1 MIYVNEKDLVVPGE
15 LLAEDD
21 YYSGRGTFED
31 DGKICS
37 KLLGLVSLRNK
48 KISVIP
54 LKSKYL
60 PKKGDVVIGKI
71 DDVRF
76 SMWGVDINSPYS
88 GILPAS
94 EVFGRDKKE
103 LSRVFDIGDVLFLRI
118 VDVDE
123 VKKVKLGLKGRGMGK
138 FRGGVIVDIAPTK
151 VPRLIGKKGSMI
163 NMIKDKTGCKIVV
176 GQNGLVWV
184 KGNEDMEQ
192 IVKNIIKLIEKE
204 AHTSGLTD
212 RIKNKLCLLIDGEL
226 PEEETEVLE
235 EKEEIVEDSFED
247 GLKKPEIQDFRD
259 EVEKEIAEELA
270 LEDSE
275 DEELDYDDSEDE
287 FDDDSDEF
295 DDDEYGEE
303 DEDFADDDSDEFDDE
318 DEEFDDD
325 SDEFGDED
333 LDDEELDYDDS
344 EDDSEDELDDEEFV
358 GIEEL
363 EESVESEEFME
374 DAEETSD
381 FIEEEIIELDEE
393 DSEEDS
399 EVFNEA
405 DDEEEFDVIDD
416 VEQES
421 EVIEDEAEV
430 IDDVEDESEVIEDES
445 EVIDDVE
452 EEASEDISDD
462 ELEEVIN
469 EAISEDEA
477 SEEVINEAIS
487 EDEASEE
494 ESQEESESE
503 DKEEDEEKKEE
514 KSKKPKFLDT
524 FEYINEQKKKNKSSF
539 DLSRADNSNSPTLN
553 ISQRRGI

>member
-21 YYSGRGTFED
+21 YYPGRGTFED

-94 EVFGRDKKE
+94 EVFGREKKE

-138 FRGGVIVDIAPTK
+138 FKGGVIVDIAPTK

-192 IVKNIIKLIEKE
+192 IVKNIIKLIERE

-226 PEEETEVLE
+226 PPEEEEVE
-235 EKEEIVEDSFED
+235 EVEQEEEEEEDAFEE
-247 GLKKPEIQDFRD
+247 GLKKPELQDFRD
-259 EVEKEIAEELA
+259 EVEKELAEEGFIDEDSEEELDDDEDFEDDEFEED
-270 LEDSE
+270 LEDFNDETEDYEDIDEEDLDDEDSE
-275 DEELDYDDSEDE
+275 DEDEEEDEESEDDIEDFEDDISDEELEDVISEAISEEDVEDEEAVEESEDEEDVEEDVEEDSEDDE
-287 FDDDSDEF
+287 DLEDSEEESVEESEDEE
-295 DDDEYGEE
+295 DVEEDSEESPEEE
-303 DEDFADDDSDEFDDE
+303 DEEAVEESE
-318 DEEFDDD
+318 DEEDA
-325 SDEFGDED
+325 EED
-333 LDDEELDYDDS
+333 VEEDS
-344 EDDSEDELDDEEFV
+344 EDDSKD
-358 GIEEL
+358 
-363 EESVESEEFME
+363 
-374 DAEETSD
+374 
-381 FIEEEIIELDEE
+381 
-393 DSEEDS
+393 
-399 EVFNEA
+399 
-405 DDEEEFDVIDD
+405 
-416 VEQES
+416 
-421 EVIEDEAEV
+421 
-430 IDDVEDESEVIEDES
+430 
-445 EVIDDVE
+445 
-452 EEASEDISDD
+452 
-462 ELEEVIN
+462 
-469 EAISEDEA
+469 
-477 SEEVINEAIS
+477 
-487 EDEASEE
+487 
-494 ESQEESESE
+494 
-503 DKEEDEEKKEE
+503 E
-514 KSKKPKFLDT
+514 KSKKPNFMDT
-524 FEYINEQKKKNKSSF
+524 YEYINEQKKNNKSSF
-539 DLSRADNSNSPTLN
+539 DLSRADNSKSPTLN
-553 ISQRRGI
+553 ISQGRGI

>member
-21 YYSGRGTFED
+21 YYPGRGTFED

-94 EVFGRDKKE
+94 EVFGREKKE

-138 FRGGVIVDIAPTK
+138 FKGGVIVDIAPTK

-192 IVKNIIKLIEKE
+192 IVKNIIKLIERE

-226 PEEETEVLE
+226 PPEEEVVE
-235 EKEEIVEDSFED
+235 EAEQVEDDFEEDAFED
-247 GLKKPEIQDFRD
+247 GLKKPELQDFRD
-259 EVEKEIAEELA
+259 EVEKELAEEGFIDEDSEEELDDDEDFEDDEFEED
-270 LEDSE
+270 LEDFNDETEDYEDIDEEDLDDEDSE
-275 DEELDYDDSEDE
+275 DEDEEEDEESEDDIEDFEDDISDEELEDVISDAISEDE
-287 FDDDSDEF
+287 DE
-295 DDDEYGEE
+295 
-303 DEDFADDDSDEFDDE
+303 
-318 DEEFDDD
+318 
-325 SDEFGDED
+325 
-333 LDDEELDYDDS
+333 S
-344 EDDSEDELDDEEFV
+344 EDDSEDEED
-358 GIEEL
+358 
-363 EESVESEEFME
+363 VEE
-374 DAEETSD
+374 DAEESEEAP
-381 FIEEEIIELDEE
+381 EEEAEEDDSQE
-393 DSEEDS
+393 DSED
-399 EVFNEA
+399 
-405 DDEEEFDVIDD
+405 
-416 VEQES
+416 
-421 EVIEDEAEV
+421 
-430 IDDVEDESEVIEDES
+430 
-445 EVIDDVE
+445 
-452 EEASEDISDD
+452 
-462 ELEEVIN
+462 
-469 EAISEDEA
+469 
-477 SEEVINEAIS
+477 
-487 EDEASEE
+487 
-494 ESQEESESE
+494 E
-503 DKEEDEEKKEE
+503 DKEED
-514 KSKKPKFLDT
+514 KSKKPNFMDT
-524 FEYINEQKKKNKSSF
+524 YEYINEQKKNNKSSF
-539 DLSRADNSNSPTLN
+539 DLSRADNSKSPTLN
-553 ISQRRGI
+553 ISQGRGI

>member
-21 YYSGRGTFED
+21 YYPGRGTFED

-94 EVFGRDKKE
+94 EVFGREKKE

-138 FRGGVIVDIAPTK
+138 FKGGVIVDIAPTK

-192 IVKNIIKLIEKE
+192 IVKNIIKLIERE

-226 PEEETEVLE
+226 PPEEEEVE
-235 EKEEIVEDSFED
+235 EVEQEEAEEEDAFEE
-247 GLKKPEIQDFRD
+247 GLKKPELQDFRD
-259 EVEKEIAEELA
+259 EVEKELAEEGFIDEDSEEDLDDDEDSEDDEFEED
-270 LEDSE
+270 LEDFNDETEDYEDIDEEDLDDDEDSE
-275 DEELDYDDSEDE
+275 DEDEDDDLETSED
-287 FDDDSDEF
+287 DI
-295 DDDEYGEE
+295 
-303 DEDFADDDSDEFDDE
+303 EDFEDDIS
-318 DEEFDDD
+318 
-325 SDEFGDED
+325 
-333 LDDEELDYDDS
+333 DEEL
-344 EDDSEDELDDEEFV
+344 E
-358 GIEEL
+358 
-363 EESVESEEFME
+363 
-374 DAEETSD
+374 
-381 FIEEEIIELDEE
+381 
-393 DSEEDS
+393 
-399 EVFNEA
+399 
-405 DDEEEFDVIDD
+405 DVI
-416 VEQES
+416 S
-421 EVIEDEAEV
+421 
-430 IDDVEDESEVIEDES
+430 
-445 EVIDDVE
+445 
-452 EEASEDISDD
+452 
-462 ELEEVIN
+462 
-469 EAISEDEA
+469 EAISEDEDEDEIV
-477 SEEVINEAIS
+477 EES
-487 EDEASEE
+487 EDEDDVEEDSEDDEDLEDSEE
-494 ESQEESESE
+494 EAVEESEDESE
-503 DKEEDEEKKEE
+503 EENEEDSDDDSKDE
-514 KSKKPKFLDT
+514 KSKKPNFMDT
-524 FEYINEQKKKNKSSF
+524 YEYINEQKKNNKSSF
-539 DLSRADNSNSPTLN
+539 DLSRADNSKSPTLN
-553 ISQRRGI
+553 ISQGRGI

>member
-21 YYSGRGTFED
+21 YYPGRGTFED

-94 EVFGRDKKE
+94 EVFGREKKE

-138 FRGGVIVDIAPTK
+138 FKGGVIVDIAPTK

-226 PEEETEVLE
+226 PPEEEEAEEVE
-235 EKEEIVEDSFED
+235 EEIEEDAFEE
-247 GLKKPEIQDFRD
+247 GLKKPELQDFRD
-259 EVEKEIAEELA
+259 EVEKELAEEGFLDEDSEED
-270 LEDSE
+270 LDDEDSEEDDFEDDVEDFNDETEDYEDIDEEDLDDEDSE
-275 DEELDYDDSEDE
+275 DEDDEDLETSEEEIEDFEDDISDEELEDVISDAISEDE
-287 FDDDSDEF
+287 DEI
-295 DDDEYGEE
+295 
-303 DEDFADDDSDEFDDE
+303 
-318 DEEFDDD
+318 
-325 SDEFGDED
+325 
-333 LDDEELDYDDS
+333 
-344 EDDSEDELDDEEFV
+344 V
-358 GIEEL
+358 
-363 EESVESEEFME
+363 VESE
-374 DAEETSD
+374 
-381 FIEEEIIELDEE
+381 DEE
-393 DSEEDS
+393 DSEE
-399 EVFNEA
+399 E
-405 DDEEEFDVIDD
+405 
-416 VEQES
+416 
-421 EVIEDEAEV
+421 
-430 IDDVEDESEVIEDES
+430 
-445 EVIDDVE
+445 
-452 EEASEDISDD
+452 
-462 ELEEVIN
+462 
-469 EAISEDEA
+469 SEDE
-477 SEEVINEAIS
+477 
-487 EDEASEE
+487 EDLETSEE
-494 ESQEESESE
+494 ESVEEESEDEEDVEEDAEDSE
-503 DKEEDEEKKEE
+503 DAPEEEAEEEVEEETSEEESEDDEKEE
-514 KSKKPKFLDT
+514 KSKKPNFMDT
-524 FEYINEQKKKNKSSF
+524 YEFINEQKKNNKSSF
-539 DLSRADNSNSPTLN
+539 DLSRADNSKSPTLN
-553 ISQRRGI
+553 ISQGRGI

>member
-21 YYSGRGTFED
+21 YYPGRGTFDD

-94 EVFGRDKKE
+94 EVFGREKKE

-138 FRGGVIVDIAPTK
+138 FKGGVIVDIAPTK

-192 IVKNIIKLIEKE
+192 IVKNIIKLIERE

-226 PEEETEVLE
+226 PPEEEEV
-235 EKEEIVEDSFED
+235 EEIVEEEAEEEDAFEE
-247 GLKKPEIQDFRD
+247 GLKKPELQDFRD
-259 EVEKEIAEELA
+259 EVEKELAEEGFLDDDSEED
-270 LEDSE
+270 LDDDDSEEDEFEDDVEDFNDETEDYEDIDEEDLDDEDSE
-275 DEELDYDDSEDE
+275 DEDE
-287 FDDDSDEF
+287 
-295 DDDEYGEE
+295 
-303 DEDFADDDSDEFDDE
+303 
-318 DEEFDDD
+318 
-325 SDEFGDED
+325 ED
-333 LDDEELDYDDS
+333 LDDEDS
-344 EDDSEDELDDEEFV
+344 EEEIEDFEDDISD
-358 GIEEL
+358 EEL
-363 EESVESEEFME
+363 E
-374 DAEETSD
+374 
-381 FIEEEIIELDEE
+381 
-393 DSEEDS
+393 
-399 EVFNEA
+399 
-405 DDEEEFDVIDD
+405 DVI
-416 VEQES
+416 
-421 EVIEDEAEV
+421 
-430 IDDVEDESEVIEDES
+430 
-445 EVIDDVE
+445 
-452 EEASEDISDD
+452 SD
-462 ELEEVIN
+462 
-469 EAISEDEA
+469 AISEDEEDVEEDSEDLED
-477 SEEVINEAIS
+477 SEEEISEEEAVEEDS
-487 EDEASEE
+487 EDEDAV
-494 ESQEESESE
+494 
-503 DKEEDEEKKEE
+503 EDEEAPEEEVEEVASQEDSEDDEKEE
-514 KSKKPKFLDT
+514 KSKKPNFMDT
-524 FEYINEQKKKNKSSF
+524 YEFINEQKKNNKSSF
-539 DLSRADNSNSPTLN
+539 DLSRADNSKSPTLN
-553 ISQRRGI
+553 ISQGRGI

>member
-21 YYSGRGTFED
+21 YYPGRGTFED

-94 EVFGRDKKE
+94 EVFGREKKE

-138 FRGGVIVDIAPTK
+138 FKGGVIVDIAPTK

-192 IVKNIIKLIEKE
+192 IVKNIIKLIERE

-226 PEEETEVLE
+226 PPEEEEVE
-235 EKEEIVEDSFED
+235 EVEQEEEEEDAFEE
-247 GLKKPEIQDFRD
+247 GLKKPELQDFRD
-259 EVEKEIAEELA
+259 EVEKELAEEGFIDEDSEEELDDDEDFEDDEFEED
-270 LEDSE
+270 LEDFNDETEDYEDIDEEDLDDEDSE
-275 DEELDYDDSEDE
+275 DEDE
-287 FDDDSDEF
+287 
-295 DDDEYGEE
+295 EE
-303 DEDFADDDSDEFDDE
+303 DEESEDDIEDFEDDIS
-318 DEEFDDD
+318 
-325 SDEFGDED
+325 
-333 LDDEELDYDDS
+333 DEEL
-344 EDDSEDELDDEEFV
+344 E
-358 GIEEL
+358 
-363 EESVESEEFME
+363 
-374 DAEETSD
+374 
-381 FIEEEIIELDEE
+381 
-393 DSEEDS
+393 
-399 EVFNEA
+399 
-405 DDEEEFDVIDD
+405 DVI
-416 VEQES
+416 S
-421 EVIEDEAEV
+421 
-430 IDDVEDESEVIEDES
+430 
-445 EVIDDVE
+445 
-452 EEASEDISDD
+452 
-462 ELEEVIN
+462 
-469 EAISEDEA
+469 EAISEDEDEIV
-477 SEEVINEAIS
+477 EES
-487 EDEASEE
+487 EDEEDVEEDVEEDSEDDEDLEDSEE
-494 ESQEESESE
+494 ESVEESEDEEDIEEDSE
-503 DKEEDEEKKEE
+503 ESPEEEDEEAVEESEDEEDAEEDVEEDSEDDSKDE
-514 KSKKPKFLDT
+514 KSKKPNFMDT
-524 FEYINEQKKKNKSSF
+524 YEYINEQKKNNKSSF
-539 DLSRADNSNSPTLN
+539 DLSRADNSKSPTLN
-553 ISQRRGI
+553 ISQGRGI

>member
-21 YYSGRGTFED
+21 YYPGRGTFED

-94 EVFGRDKKE
+94 EVFGREKKE

-138 FRGGVIVDIAPTK
+138 FKGGVIVDIAPTK

-192 IVKNIIKLIEKE
+192 IVKNIIKLIERE

-226 PEEETEVLE
+226 PPEEEEV
-235 EKEEIVEDSFED
+235 EEIVEEEAEEEDAFEE
-247 GLKKPEIQDFRD
+247 GLKKPELQDFRD
-259 EVEKEIAEELA
+259 EVEKELAEEGFLDDDSEEDLDDDDSEEDEFEDDVEDFNDETEDYEDIDEEDLDDEDSEEEDEEDLDDEDSEEEIEDFEDDISDEELEDVISDA
-270 LEDSE
+270 ISEDEEDVEEDSEDLEDSE
-275 DEELDYDDSEDE
+275 DEISEEEAVEEDSEDE
-287 FDDDSDEF
+287 D
-295 DDDEYGEE
+295 
-303 DEDFADDDSDEFDDE
+303 AVE
-318 DEEFDDD
+318 DEEAP
-325 SDEFGDED
+325 
-333 LDDEELDYDDS
+333 EEEVEEVASQEDS
-344 EDDSEDELDDEEFV
+344 EDDE
-358 GIEEL
+358 
-363 EESVESEEFME
+363 
-374 DAEETSD
+374 
-381 FIEEEIIELDEE
+381 
-393 DSEEDS
+393 
-399 EVFNEA
+399 
-405 DDEEEFDVIDD
+405 
-416 VEQES
+416 
-421 EVIEDEAEV
+421 
-430 IDDVEDESEVIEDES
+430 
-445 EVIDDVE
+445 
-452 EEASEDISDD
+452 
-462 ELEEVIN
+462 
-469 EAISEDEA
+469 
-477 SEEVINEAIS
+477 
-487 EDEASEE
+487 
-494 ESQEESESE
+494 
-503 DKEEDEEKKEE
+503 KEE
-514 KSKKPKFLDT
+514 KSKKPNFMDT
-524 FEYINEQKKKNKSSF
+524 YEFINEQKKNNKSSF
-539 DLSRADNSNSPTLN
+539 DLSRADNSKSPTLN
-553 ISQRRGI
+553 ISQGRGI

>member
-21 YYSGRGTFED
+21 YYPGRGTFED

-94 EVFGRDKKE
+94 EVFGREKKE

-138 FRGGVIVDIAPTK
+138 FKGGVIVDIAPTK

-192 IVKNIIKLIEKE
+192 IVKNIIKLIERE

-226 PEEETEVLE
+226 PPEEEEVE
-235 EKEEIVEDSFED
+235 EVEQEEAEEEDAFEE
-247 GLKKPEIQDFRD
+247 GLKKPELQDFRD
-259 EVEKEIAEELA
+259 EVEKELAEEGFIDEDDEEDEDD
-270 LEDSE
+270 EDSE
-275 DEELDYDDSEDE
+275 DEEFEEDLEDFNDETEDYEDIDEEDLDEDEDSEDE
-287 FDDDSDEF
+287 EDDDLETS
-295 DDDEYGEE
+295 EE
-303 DEDFADDDSDEFDDE
+303 EIEDFEDDIS
-318 DEEFDDD
+318 
-325 SDEFGDED
+325 
-333 LDDEELDYDDS
+333 DEEL
-344 EDDSEDELDDEEFV
+344 E
-358 GIEEL
+358 
-363 EESVESEEFME
+363 
-374 DAEETSD
+374 
-381 FIEEEIIELDEE
+381 
-393 DSEEDS
+393 
-399 EVFNEA
+399 
-405 DDEEEFDVIDD
+405 DVI
-416 VEQES
+416 S
-421 EVIEDEAEV
+421 
-430 IDDVEDESEVIEDES
+430 
-445 EVIDDVE
+445 
-452 EEASEDISDD
+452 
-462 ELEEVIN
+462 
-469 EAISEDEA
+469 EAISEDEDEIVEE
-477 SEEVINEAIS
+477 SEEDVEEDSEDDEDLEDSEEEAAEES
-487 EDEASEE
+487 EDEEDVKDSEE
-494 ESQEESESE
+494 SPEEEAAEESEDEENEEDSE
-503 DKEEDEEKKEE
+503 DDSKDE
-514 KSKKPKFLDT
+514 KSKKPNFMDT
-524 FEYINEQKKKNKSSF
+524 YEYINEQKKNNKSSF
-539 DLSRADNSNSPTLN
+539 DLSRADNSKSPTLN
-553 ISQRRGI
+553 ISQGRGI